1 MSVFLAIFLAFL
13 QVPAPSLNTLV
24 DGVARSFV
32 QMKDFTADFVQVFE
46 DPLNRKQQESGHL
59 YLRRPR
65 MMRWEYQSPEGN
77 LFISDG
83 KTVYFYV
90 PADRQVN
97 KETVRET
104 FDDRIPLMFLLGRG
118 DLRSEFTRFELLN
131 TKPFLQGTKV
141 VRMYP
146 RRKTDLSEV
155 VMEVDPANFQ
165 SETTQCLDSMERC
178 MGLASCSKPALGTQ
192 MRCCIASKAI
202 RCYRKRRRCTTLL
215 PSTNSTLIE
224 TAWKM
229 EAS

>member
-1 MSVFLAIFLAFL
+1 MSVFLAIVLAFL

-97 KETVRET
+97 KEAVRDT

-118 DLRSEFTRFELLN
+118 DLRSEFTRFELLS

-165 SETTQCLDSMERC
+165 IRRLLLTHSDGSRQEFIFSNIRINTGVRTSLFDF
-178 MGLASCSKPALGTQ
+178 KVPAGVEVVDG
-192 MRCCIASKAI
+192 IAQ
-202 RCYRKRRRCTTLL
+202 
-215 PSTNSTLIE
+215 
-224 TAWKM
+224 
-229 EAS
+229 

>member
-165 SETTQCLDSMERC
+165 IRRLLLTHSDGSRQEFIFSNIRINT
-178 MGLASCSKPALGTQ
+178 GLRPSLFDFKVPAGVEVVDG
-192 MRCCIASKAI
+192 IAQ
-202 RCYRKRRRCTTLL
+202 
-215 PSTNSTLIE
+215 
-224 TAWKM
+224 
-229 EAS
+229 

>member
-1 MSVFLAIFLAFL
+1 MSVFLAVFLAFL
-13 QVPAPSLNTLV
+13 QVPTPSLNTLV
-24 DGVARSFV
+24 DRVARSFV

-97 KETVRET
+97 KEAVRDT

-118 DLRSEFTRFELLN
+118 DLRSEFTRFELLS

-165 SETTQCLDSMERC
+165 IRRLLLTHSDGSRQEFIFSNIRINTGVRTSLFDF
-178 MGLASCSKPALGTQ
+178 KVPAGVEVVDG
-192 MRCCIASKAI
+192 IAQ
-202 RCYRKRRRCTTLL
+202 
-215 PSTNSTLIE
+215 
-224 TAWKM
+224 
-229 EAS
+229 

>member
-1 MSVFLAIFLAFL
+1 MSIFLAIFLAFL
-13 QVPAPSLNTLV
+13 QVPAVSLNTVV
-24 DGVARSFV
+24 DGVARSFA
-32 QMKDFTADFVQVFE
+32 QMKDFTADFTQVFE

-118 DLRSEFTRFELLN
+118 DLRNEFTRFELLN

-146 RRKTDLSEV
+146 RKKTDLSEV

-165 SETTQCLDSMERC
+165 IRRLLLTHSDGSRQEFIFSNIRTNT
-178 MGLASCSKPALGTQ
+178 GLRTSLFDFKVPAGVEVVDG
-192 MRCCIASKAI
+192 IAQ
-202 RCYRKRRRCTTLL
+202 
-215 PSTNSTLIE
+215 
-224 TAWKM
+224 
-229 EAS
+229 

>member
-1 MSVFLAIFLAFL
+1 MSIFLAIFLAFL
-13 QVPAPSLNTLV
+13 QAPAPSLNTLV
-24 DGVARSFV
+24 DGVERSFA
-32 QMKDFTADFVQVFE
+32 QMKDFTADFVQVFQ

-59 YLRRPR
+59 YLKRSR
-65 MMRWEYQSPEGN
+65 MMRWEYKSPEGN

-97 KETVRET
+97 KEAVRDT
-104 FDDRIPLMFLLGRG
+104 FDDRMPLMFLLGRA
-118 DLRSEFTRFELLN
+118 DLRNEFTRFELLN

-165 SETTQCLDSMERC
+165 IRRLLLTHSDGSRSEFIFSNIRTNT
-178 MGLASCSKPALGTQ
+178 GLRASLFDFKVPAGVQ
-192 MRCCIASKAI
+192 VVEGIAQ
-202 RCYRKRRRCTTLL
+202 
-215 PSTNSTLIE
+215 
-224 TAWKM
+224 
-229 EAS
+229 